1 MIVNRDRLIQLLSH
15 QDARVR
21 DASVHAL
28 ERFFSGSPG
37 IIEYILQSIKVFRDD
52 CLSLV
57 AGIKHFTPS
66 INDVQEIVSIIN
78 ETDKH
83 RDENSLNIYFHLTQ
97 SFLSF
102 PFEILTKN
110 RNIFSFNKELT
121 KLYEILQNRDGFK
134 KQDPKHL
141 WNELTGFCSQH
152 HDKPVEGENV
162 QYAQLLLE
170 ALSQYGDQIK
180 GKIVVLLS
188 QEKPDNY
195 LLNEYMVDLA
205 GRLKLEKTV
214 PYLFRILQE
223 SDFMHTVHSLCIRT
237 LGNIGTKE
245 VAKDIEDLYYS
256 NQSLKTAFADI
267 LKYIPYDYAEDL
279 AIQLIKEEKDV
290 SAKTFLAC
298 ALCDMFSLKGIATI
312 KDMIKVRSYDSGITT
327 LADDLIPVDVYHN
340 ESLDELLVLE
350 ATSKKHEREQ
360 LQHDSLYQMGQ
371 ELQKHLDFPKTV
383 QGKTQK
389 KELPNNKRAENVVS
403 LKKERNK
410 RKRKHKKKGKK

>member
-28 ERFFSGSPG
+28 EKFFPGSPG
-37 IIEYILQSIKVFRDD
+37 IIEHILQSIKVFRDD

-57 AGIKHFTPS
+57 AGIKYFTPS

-83 RDENSLNIYFHLTQ
+83 RDETSLNIYFHLTQ

-110 RNIFSFNKELT
+110 QNIFSFNKELAQ
-121 KLYEILQNRDGFK
+121 LYEILQNRDGFK

-141 WNELTGFCSQH
+141 WNELTGFCSQYR
-152 HDKPVEGENV
+152 DKPVEGENI

-170 ALSQYGDQIK
+170 ALSQHKDQIK

-195 LLNEYMVDLA
+195 LLHEYMVDLA
-205 GRLKLEKTV
+205 GRLKLEQTV

-245 VAKDIEDLYYS
+245 VVEKIIDL
-256 NQSLKTAFADI
+256 
-267 LKYIPYDYAEDL
+267 
-279 AIQLIKEEKDV
+279 
-290 SAKTFLAC
+290 
-298 ALCDMFSLKGIATI
+298 G
-312 KDMIKVRSYDSGITT
+312 T
-327 LADDLIPVDVYHN
+327 LNIN
-340 ESLDELLVLE
+340 
-350 ATSKKHEREQ
+350 R
-360 LQHDSLYQMGQ
+360 
-371 ELQKHLDFPKTV
+371 
-383 QGKTQK
+383 
-389 KELPNNKRAENVVS
+389 
-403 LKKERNK
+403 
-410 RKRKHKKKGKK
+410 

>member
-1 MIVNRDRLIQLLSH
+1 
-15 QDARVR
+15 
-21 DASVHAL
+21 
-28 ERFFSGSPG
+28 
-37 IIEYILQSIKVFRDD
+37 
-52 CLSLV
+52 
-57 AGIKHFTPS
+57 
-66 INDVQEIVSIIN
+66 
-78 ETDKH
+78 
-83 RDENSLNIYFHLTQ
+83 
-97 SFLSF
+97 
-102 PFEILTKN
+102 
-110 RNIFSFNKELT
+110 
-121 KLYEILQNRDGFK
+121 
-134 KQDPKHL
+134 
-141 WNELTGFCSQH
+141 
-152 HDKPVEGENV
+152 
-162 QYAQLLLE
+162 
-170 ALSQYGDQIK
+170 
-180 GKIVVLLS
+180 VLLS

-205 GRLKLEKTV
+205 GRLKLEQVV

-279 AIQLIKEEKDV
+279 AIRLIKEEKDV
-290 SAKTFLAC
+290 SVKTFLAC

-312 KDMIKVRSYDSGITT
+312 KDMIRLKSYDSGITT
-327 LADDLIPVDVYHN
+327 LADELIPVYVYHN

-360 LQHDSLYQMGQ
+360 LQNDPLYQMGQ

-410 RKRKHKKKGKK
+410 RKRKHKKKRKK